1 MFIITPILPLYLQ
14 LRVWNGKEEVE
25 RLQERYGKSNL
36 KRPEGKLIWI
46 HAASV
51 GESLSTLP
59 LIDLLVKHDKKTH
72 VLLTT
77 GTISSA
83 TLMKERLPNK
93 AFHQY
98 APIDHFKYVRNFL
111 NFGTRT

>member
-1 MFIITPILPLYLQ
+1 MLIITPILPLYLR
-14 LRVWNGKEEVE
+14 LRVWKGKEEVG
-25 RLQERYGKSNL
+25 RLQERYGKGTL
-36 KRPEGKLIWI
+36 KRPVGQLIWI

-59 LIDLLVKHDKKTH
+59 LIDLLIKHDKKTH
-72 VLLTT
+72 ILLTT

-83 TLMKERLPNK
+83 NLMKERLPDK

-98 APIDHFKYVRNFL
+98 APIDHS
-111 NFGTRT
+111 